1 MVKRNSVNQ
10 KISIFFILLTIH
22 FYSLGMHNKK
32 MLENNKSTYQETVT
46 KLLEKYKDLPTQF
59 SLRLMHTELLQE
71 GPKSPEKLP
80 ALKLL
85 LQSIHILQP
94 DDKERHTQILKAAD
108 LIRNGQYSSV
118 AKTLKPI
125 EFL

>member
-1 MVKRNSVNQ
+1 MNQ
-10 KISIFFILLTIH
+10 KISIFFIVLSMH
-22 FYSLGMHNKK
+22 FYTLGMHNKK

-59 SLRLMHTELLQE
+59 SLRLMHAELLQE

-80 ALKLL
+80 TLKLL
-85 LQSIHILQP
+85 LQNIHRLQP
-94 DDKERHTQILKAAD
+94 HNKELHTRILKAAD
-108 LIRNGQYSSV
+108 LMRNGQYDSAS
-118 AKTLKPI
+118 KTLKPI